1 MISEL
6 VARSWA
12 VLPEAWPVA
21 ATGRSDRTVTAS
33 QITDHRQVSVSRCP
47 TPAIRAMI
55 AAQRDDE
62 ATATCWIGT
71 SHWPGASV
79 PHKEIPATSESVS
92 GMSSAAA
99 TAHAMLIHE
108 EICCAR

>member
-21 ATGRSDRTVTAS
+21 ATGSSDRTATAS
-33 QITDHRQVSVSRCP
+33 QNTDHRQVSGSRCP

-55 AAQRDDE
+55 AAHRHDE
-62 ATATCWIGT
+62 ATSACSIAT

-79 PHKEIPATSESVS
+79 SHKEIPAMTESVS

-108 EICCAR
+108 EI

>member
-21 ATGRSDRTVTAS
+21 ATGSSDRTVTAS

-55 AAQRDDE
+55 VAQRHDE
-62 ATATCWIGT
+62 ATSTCSIAT

-79 PHKEIPATSESVS
+79 SHKGIPATSESVS